1 MKGHHLAEA
10 RLAKPDAIMRDYLEP
25 AIRELKG
32 QKQGSGPGQV
42 FHEFALFCDKQLQ
55 SPEAA
60 EDMERIKTVMDRKLQ
75 EFHEFT
81 KLSKTDKSKGM
92 RETYLRSA
100 RRAKGWYDLDNAEY
114 ERLHKG
120 REQFLRQCLENYLL
134 SLSAS
139 DEYNNDALRVFSLWL
154 EYADTD
160 LANEAVKMYLQSV
173 PSGKFALLMNQLSSR
188 LQAEETEF
196 QKLLMSLVFRVCVDH
211 PYHGMHHIFAIQMK
225 VGAITREDAVRA
237 KDESARSRQKAAT
250 GLASAL
256 SSDKRARSYWSS
268 IFQSNE
274 IYHHLAMFKGEKEST
289 QQGREISLDKYK
301 ESRDLVSK
309 VPKLNVPPATLQV
322 EVRANMNY
330 SDLPKIQKFRSTMSI
345 ANGLSAP
352 KIITAIGT
360 DGKPYKQ
367 LVSRFYF
374 SRTQRLTYSSSNR
387 ATMTSAKMPSWSRC
401 LIKSRDCSE
410 TTRLHAFATSAS
422 APIRFYHY
430 RHVLGSW
437 SLCRTQCRYIY
448 G

>member
-1 MKGHHLAEA
+1 
-10 RLAKPDAIMRDYLEP
+10 MRDYLEP
-25 AIRELKG
+25 AIRELKS

-75 EFHEFT
+75 EYHEFT

-92 RETYLRSA
+92 RETYHRSA

-160 LANEAVKMYLQSV
+160 LANEAVKMYLKDV

-188 LQAEETEF
+188 LQAEDTDF
-196 QKLLMSLVFRVCVDH
+196 QKTLLSLVFRICVDH

-237 KDESARSRQKAAT
+237 KDESARSRQKAAS

-301 ESRDLVSK
+301 ESRDLISK
-309 VPKLNVPPATLQV
+309 VPKFNVPPATLQV

-330 SDLPKIQKFRSTMSI
+330 SDLPRVQKFKPTMSI

-367 LVSRFYF
+367 LVSH
-374 SRTQRLTYSSSNR
+374 SRLADVS
-387 ATMTSAKMPSWSRC
+387 
-401 LIKSRDCSE
+401 
-410 TTRLHAFATSAS
+410 H
-422 APIRFYHY
+422 
-430 RHVLGSW
+430 
-437 SLCRTQCRYIY
+437 
-448 G
+448 